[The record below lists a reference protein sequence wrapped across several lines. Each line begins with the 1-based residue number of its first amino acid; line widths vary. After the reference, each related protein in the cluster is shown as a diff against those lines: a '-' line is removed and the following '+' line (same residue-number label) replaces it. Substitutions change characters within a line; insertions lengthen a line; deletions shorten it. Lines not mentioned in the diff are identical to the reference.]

1 MFFLCIFLSPN
12 LKQKIEIM
20 KKAKKIFLIFLLVLF
35 IGFCIEVVL
44 YFLGII
50 SLNQLLWPL
59 KVE

>member
-1 MFFLCIFLSPN
+1 MIFLCIFLSPN
-12 LKQKIEIM
+12 LKQKIDVM
-20 KKAKKIFLIFLLVLF
+20 KKAKKIFLIILIIFF